1 MLDFLIENGSYAL
14 MLAFLLA
21 AGLGL
26 PLPEDIVLLAAG
38 ALVHR
43 EVTLLLPTVVVCVV
57 GVIAGDLTIFLVARR
72 LGARAL
78 EHRYYARLLPPHR
91 RVRLERLLERHGG
104 KYIFVARHLA
114 GLRAG
119 CFALAGM
126 HRMPLRVFL
135 FWDALAL
142 AFSGSAIMGLG
153 YYFANHLEMALRY
166 VARAQHTV
174 LAVVALL
181 VLAYIGMRLVR
192 RWRSRPEP
200 LPSQEPVPTPA
211 PESRLTA

>member
-1 MLDFLIENGSYAL
+1 MLDLLIDNGSYAL
-14 MLAFLLA
+14 MLAALLA

-43 EVTLLLPTVVVCVV
+43 EVTLLLPTVLVCVA
-57 GVIAGDLTIFLVARR
+57 GVIGGDLIIFLIARR

-91 RVRLERLLERHGG
+91 RARLEGLLERHGG

-119 CFALAGM
+119 CFAVAGM

-135 FWDALAL
+135 FWDTLAL

-153 YYFANHLEMALRY
+153 YYFADHLEMALRF
-166 VARAQHTV
+166 VARAQHTL

-181 VLAYIGMRLVR
+181 ALAYIGFRLAR
-192 RWRSRPEP
+192 RWRGKPAP
-200 LPSQEPVPTPA
+200 VQDQEPAPA
-211 PESRLTA
+211 PESNLIV